1 MRTRQLL
8 ITGLLVAAC
17 ASPAAANYFSNPATN
32 TMLNVGSAPSPTP
45 EQLRLI
51 GDSYLVGP
59 RAELS
64 DMVGKDVYGKNREF
78 LGKIRSVDEV
88 GLMADMQLPTG
99 VVITIA
105 TADLVDRNDRVIAPN
120 MSRGDVIALADRQG
134 ARTAPIEVSD

>member
-1 MRTRQLL
+1 MKTRNWMAV
-8 ITGLLVAAC
+8 GLLAAAC

-32 TMLNVGSAPSPTP
+32 RMLNVGSAPSPTP
-45 EQLRLI
+45 DQLRLI

-64 DMVGKDVYGKNREF
+64 DMVGKNVYGKNREF
-78 LGKIRSVDEV
+78 LGTIRAVDEA
-88 GLMADMQLPTG
+88 GQMADMQLPTG

-120 MSRGDVIALADRQG
+120 MSR
-134 ARTAPIEVSD
+134 